1 MSRTTDQTYLV
12 QQQYKNAD
20 NLRARMAIHER
31 FSTNTDNLA
40 RWVFDRM
47 ALPED
52 ARVLELGTGPAR
64 LWTENRERIPAG
76 WHVTLSDLSPG
87 MLEEAQQTTKDIDK
101 AFDYKV
107 IDAQDVPF
115 EDDTFDCVVA
125 NHMLYHVP
133 DLGKGIAEIR
143 RVLKPGGKLYAVT
156 NGEKH
161 MRELEAFVAE
171 QFAKPLGAEFEV
183 NTTLSFRLENGN
195 DLLGN
200 HFDHVEL
207 AVIPNNALK
216 VTEAE
221 PFMAYIFSMN
231 RWQTLLAEAGQD
243 ADALVRGARE
253 ELERCL
259 AEDGSVHVT
268 KATGLFTA
276 W

>member
-1 MSRTTDQTYLV
+1 MSRTIDQTYLV

-20 NLRARMAIHER
+20 NLRARIAVHER
-31 FSTNTDNLA
+31 FGTNQEDLA
-40 RWVFDRM
+40 QWVFDRVEV
-47 ALPED
+47 PED
-52 ARVLELGTGPAR
+52 ACVLELGTGPGR
-64 LWTENRERIPAG
+64 FWVQNSGRIPAD
-76 WHVTLSDLSPG
+76 WQITLSDLSPG
-87 MLEEAQQTTKDIDK
+87 MLEEAQEATQGLDK

-107 IDAQDVPF
+107 VDAQDVPF

-133 DLGKGIAEIR
+133 DLDKGIAEIR

-161 MRELEAFVAE
+161 MLELEAFIVE
-171 QFAKPLGAEFEV
+171 QFAKPLGVEFEV
-183 NTTLSFRLENGN
+183 NTTLSFRLETGS
-195 DLLGN
+195 DRLSN
-200 HFDHVEL
+200 HFAHVEL
-207 AVIPNNALK
+207 EVLPNNALK

-231 RWQTLLAEAGQD
+231 RWQTLLDEAGQD
-243 ADALVRGARE
+243 AGTLVRAAHE
-253 ELERCL
+253 EVERRL
-259 AEDGSVHVT
+259 GEGPIYVT

>member
-1 MSRTTDQTYLV
+1 MSITTDQLYL
-12 QQQYKNAD
+12 QEQYKNAD

-31 FSTNTDNLA
+31 FSTNKGDLA
-40 RWVFDRM
+40 RWLFERVDIS
-47 ALPED
+47 EE

-64 LWTENRERIPAG
+64 FWTQNRERIPTG
-76 WHVTLSDLSPG
+76 WQVTLSDLSPG
-87 MLEEAQQTTKDIDK
+87 MLEEAQKTTQDLEK

-107 IDAQDVPF
+107 IDAQDIPS

-133 DLGKGIAEIR
+133 DLDKGLAEIR
-143 RVLKPGGKLYAVT
+143 RVLKPGGKLYAAT

-161 MRELEAFVAE
+161 MLELETFVVE
-171 QFAKPLGAEFEV
+171 QFAKPLGTDFEV
-183 NTTLSFRLENGN
+183 NTALSFRLETGA
-195 DLLGN
+195 DVLDN

-207 AVIPNNALK
+207 EVVPNNALE

-221 PFMAYIFSMN
+221 PFMAYILSMN
-231 RWQTLLAEAGQD
+231 RWQALLAEAGQD
-243 ADALVRGARE
+243 ANALVQEARE
-253 ELERCL
+253 EVERQL
-259 AEDGSVHVT
+259 ASGPIRVT